1 MDIFIHRAFHLVS
14 FLEQVVQYVQYVQ
27 KGLST
32 DLHPYTNIS
41 LSPITVSCDDDN
53 TKILHVKVL

>member
-27 KGLST
+27 KGFVCRFTSLHKHFPLSHHCK
-32 DLHPYTNIS
+32 L
-41 LSPITVSCDDDN
+41 
-53 TKILHVKVL
+53 